1 MKQLRQFC
9 AAFLAL
15 CLCAAPA
22 SALESANNHPGG
34 PFLYPIVSQPDDN
47 DIDLPHLYSGGTAAA
62 PAAPYSA
69 LWRSFYNTGGQDVN
83 WDRAYASSSVLWDS
97 HNAEYPD
104 RNTLFSLY
112 AINTD
117 LKTLSQ
123 QLQAGRKL
131 TDLMS
136 AQEYSRGVV
145 LNRKAD
151 GKPVGVCSVRK
162 GTPYNSNKTIWRL
175 DDPVSFAD
183 ASRDGVD
190 RNQLESRAALR
201 LDASLKK
208 QLEASGLRIGKTKAY
223 SLHIQDYADGILFDD
238 GSKQFFQPQFWVD
251 RSIDSGTWLPEAQSP
266 DDDKYYEECRIPTG
280 APSLSLNQLYPMD
293 EVKKDIAAIAGSQW
307 MVHWAFRD
315 KLPANTGKPVI
326 YLYPEKPTDVS
337 VKLRFDGELTYTY
350 PAYGDG
356 WNVTAYPDGRIVN
369 KSDSSEHYYLF
380 WEGNSH
386 AKWTF
391 DQGFCVK
398 GGDTQKFLREK
409 LPLLGL
415 TPREYNDFITYWVPR
430 LQDNPYNLIKF
441 ADTEYEKL
449 ASLNVTPKP
458 DTIARIH
465 MVYRPLSAPVEI
477 APQQLHGFQRN
488 GFTVVEWGGT
498 LALALS

>member
-1 MKQLRQFC
+1 MRQLRQLC
-9 AAFLAL
+9 AALLAI

-34 PFLYPIVSQPDDN
+34 PFLYPIAAQPDDS

-69 LWRSFYNTGGQDVN
+69 LWRSFYSAGQDVN
-83 WDRAYASSSVLWDS
+83 WDRAYAGTPAQWES

-112 AINTD
+112 AVNTD
-117 LKTLSQ
+117 LKTLSR

-131 TDLMS
+131 TDFIS
-136 AQEYSRGVV
+136 ALDHSQGVV

-151 GKPVGVCSVRK
+151 GKPVGACSVRK
-162 GTPYNSNKTIWRL
+162 ATLYNSTKTLWRL
-175 DDPVSFAD
+175 EDPVSFAE
-183 ASRDGVD
+183 ASGSGVD
-190 RNQLESRAALR
+190 RNQFESRAVLR

-208 QLEASGLRIGKTKAY
+208 QMEASGLRIGKTKAY
-223 SLHIQDYADGILFDD
+223 SLRIQDYADGILFDD
-238 GSKQFFQPQFWVD
+238 GEKQLFQPQFWVD

-266 DDDKYYEECRIPTG
+266 DDGRYYEECRLPTG
-280 APSLSLNQLYPMD
+280 SPSLSLNQLYPVD
-293 EVKKDIAAIAGSQW
+293 EVAKDITAIANSQW
-307 MVHWAFRD
+307 MVHWALMN
-315 KLPANTGKPVI
+315 KAPANTGKPVI
-326 YLYPEKPTDVS
+326 YLYPEKPADVS
-337 VKLRFDGELTYTY
+337 VKLRFDGDLTYTY
-350 PAYGDG
+350 PAYNDG

-380 WEGNSH
+380 WEGNSS
-386 AKWTF
+386 AEWTF
-391 DQGFCVK
+391 DKGFCVK
-398 GGDTQKFLREK
+398 GGDTEKFLREK
-409 LPLLGL
+409 LSLLGL
-415 TPREYNDFITYWVPR
+415 TPKEYNDFITYWVPR

-449 ASLNVTPKP
+449 APLNITPKP

-465 MVYRPLSAPVEI
+465 MVYRPLAAPAEI
-477 APQQLHGFQRN
+477 APQQLQGFARK

-498 LALALS
+498 LAHSPS